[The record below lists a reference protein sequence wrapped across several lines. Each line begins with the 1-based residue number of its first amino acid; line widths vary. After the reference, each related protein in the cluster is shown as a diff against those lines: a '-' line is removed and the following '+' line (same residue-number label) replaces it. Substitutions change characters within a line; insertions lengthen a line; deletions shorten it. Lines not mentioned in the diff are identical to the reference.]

1 MSDGLTKKIYYKGRT
16 LSSIR
21 KPRAYSG
28 INRQF
33 KIERKN
39 KILFDNL
46 IHIANR
52 KKKFGWIEGL
62 NGKRGDWWM
71 LFG

>member
-1 MSDGLTKKIYYKGRT
+1 MDGLIKEIDCKGRT

-21 KPRAYSG
+21 KLRAYSE

-33 KIERKN
+33 KIEGKD
-39 KILFDNL
+39 KIFLDNL

-52 KKKFGWIEGL
+52 NKKFRWSEGL
-62 NGKRGDWWM
+62 NGKRGDSWM
-71 LFG
+71 LFD

>member
-1 MSDGLTKKIYYKGRT
+1 MSDELIKEIDCKGRT

-21 KPRAYSG
+21 KPRVYSE

-39 KILFDNL
+39 KILFDNF

-52 KKKFGWIEGL
+52 KNKFGWSEGT
-62 NGKRGDWWM
+62 NG
-71 LFG
+71 

>member
-1 MSDGLTKKIYYKGRT
+1 MSEGLIKEIDCKAKT

-21 KPRAYSG
+21 KLRAYSE

-39 KILFDNL
+39 KIFLYNL
-46 IHIANR
+46 IHISNR
-52 KKKFGWIEGL
+52 KNKFGWSEGL
-62 NGKRGDWWM
+62 NGIGEI
-71 LFG
+71 GA

>member
-1 MSDGLTKKIYYKGRT
+1 MSDGLIKEIYYKGRT
-16 LSSIR
+16 LSSNR

-39 KILFDNL
+39 KILFDNF

-52 KKKFGWIEGL
+52 KNKFGWSEGM
-62 NGKRGDWWM
+62 NG
-71 LFG
+71 

>member
-1 MSDGLTKKIYYKGRT
+1 MSDELIKEIDCKGRT

-21 KPRAYSG
+21 KPRAYSE

-33 KIERKN
+33 KIESKN
-39 KILFDNL
+39 NILLDNL

-52 KKKFGWIEGL
+52 NNKF
-62 NGKRGDWWM
+62 R
-71 LFG
+71 

>member
-1 MSDGLTKKIYYKGRT
+1 MLDGLIKEMDCKGRT

-21 KPRAYSG
+21 KPSADSE
-28 INRQF
+28 INRHF

-39 KILFDNL
+39 KILLDNL

-52 KKKFGWIEGL
+52 IKNLDGVK
-62 NGKRGDWWM
+62 D
-71 LFG
+71 